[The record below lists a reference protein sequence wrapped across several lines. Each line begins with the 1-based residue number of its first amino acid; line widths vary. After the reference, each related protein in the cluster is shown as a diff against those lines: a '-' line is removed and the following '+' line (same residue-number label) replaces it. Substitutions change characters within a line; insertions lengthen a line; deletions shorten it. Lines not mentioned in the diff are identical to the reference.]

1 MEAREQKLRKTS
13 DKRRIL
19 KPADIAFAAAIVAA
33 AAVFMMINKSVN
45 GGIPS
50 KAAVFRNGEMIKELA
65 LDKDGIY
72 PLEEYGIT
80 VEVKNRSVA
89 VTESDCPDKICVRTG
104 FISSPR
110 QAVVCLPKRIS
121 VRILDE
127 NKDEQTGVD
136 AVI

>member
-1 MEAREQKLRKTS
+1 MKAREQRSRNSS
-13 DKRRIL
+13 DKRRII
-19 KPADIAFAAAIVAA
+19 KPADIAAAAAIIAA
-33 AAVFMMINKSVN
+33 AAVFLIINNAGS
-45 GGIPS
+45 GGT
-50 KAAVFRNGEMIKELA
+50 KAGVFRNGEIIKELS
-65 LDKDGIY
+65 LDKDGVY
-72 PLEEYGIT
+72 PFEEYGIT
-80 VEVKNRSVA
+80 VEVKNRSIA

-127 NKDEQTGVD
+127 NKDEQNGVD

>member
-1 MEAREQKLRKTS
+1 M
-13 DKRRIL
+13 
-19 KPADIAFAAAIVAA
+19 KPADIALSAAIIAA
-33 AAVFMMINKSVN
+33 AAVFLIINN
-45 GGIPS
+45 AGDGGA
-50 KAAVFRNGEMIKELA
+50 KAGVFRDGEMIKELA

-127 NKDEQTGVD
+127 NKDEQNGVD